1 MSLLDVSLYDEQ
13 AQACYL
19 DPSCISAL
27 GKSVH
32 RRIQK
37 VLATFTG
44 NYLKK
49 KEEEQKF
56 RFWLYLLW

>member
-27 GKSVH
+27 VKSVH
-32 RRIQK
+32 LRIQK

-44 NYLKK
+44 NYFKKK
-49 KEEEQKF
+49 KEEEDQK
-56 RFWLYLLW
+56 FWLYLLW